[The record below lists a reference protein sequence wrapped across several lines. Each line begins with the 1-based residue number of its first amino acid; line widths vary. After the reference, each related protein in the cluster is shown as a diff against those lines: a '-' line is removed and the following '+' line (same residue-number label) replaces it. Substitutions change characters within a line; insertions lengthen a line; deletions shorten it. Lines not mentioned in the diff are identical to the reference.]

1 MGHPHCEE
9 TVSRPTDLTPELAT
23 ALCQL
28 VKDGLPMVRA
38 AEHEGIHYSTFKRW
52 QTRKGEP
59 YEAFSASLKKAKA
72 EAQKQSI
79 AVIRSGAQGWQGEA
93 WYLERSDPKNWGR
106 RMEMK
111 AKVETKD
118 ASSEYEKLTPS
129 ERAEWHRKAAA
140 EEEAK
145 HQETRH

>member
-1 MGHPHCEE
+1 M
-9 TVSRPTDLTPELAT
+9 SRPTDLTPELADK
-23 ALCQL
+23 LCDL
-28 VKDGLPMVRA
+28 ARAGLPISKV
-38 AEHEGIHYSTFKRW
+38 AEHEGIDYSTLKRW
-52 QTRKGEP
+52 QKRKGEP
-59 YEAFSASLKKAKA
+59 YEAFSASLKRARA
-72 EAQKQSI
+72 EAQGIWIAAIERGDPQWQS
-79 AVIRSGAQGWQGEA
+79 RA
-93 WYLERSDPKNWGR
+93 WLLERSDPKNWGR

>member
-1 MGHPHCEE
+1 M
-9 TVSRPTDLTPELAT
+9 SRPTDLTTELAT

-118 ASSEYEKLTPS
+118 TTP
-129 ERAEWHRKAAA
+129 EQYVKMTREQKIAAHAAAIEEERKAMESEKAGM
-140 EEEAK
+140 
-145 HQETRH
+145 H